1 MLLNELGSKIVGV
14 SLEPNTTPSI
24 FQTNKLDT
32 VCKSNIS
39 NIKDYNNL
47 HSLVSEHRPEV
58 IFHMAAQSIV
68 KESYKDPVNTFETN
82 VIGSVNICEIVRTFD
97 YIKAFV
103 NVTSDK
109 CYKNLEKKHRI

>member
-82 VIGSVNICEIVRTFD
+82 VIGSVNIC
-97 YIKAFV
+97 K
-103 NVTSDK
+103 
-109 CYKNLEKKHRI
+109 L